1 MLFFPISVLNCAISV
16 SLMFQAPSINAES
29 QPSSV
34 PASTVPTSVPAPTQN
49 GNDTLG
55 PGDQILI
62 RAIDIEEIDNKP
74 VLIDRRGYVN
84 LPVVGQ
90 LQAAGLT
97 PDQLQDALKLRLT
110 RVLRHPPDVSVS
122 VIEVHSQGVSV
133 LGAVNTPG
141 VHQLQGD
148 KTLFEVLSLAG
159 GLHADAGY
167 TVIITRRIEWGPIP
181 LPNATLDSTGQF
193 SVASVSVK
201 SIMAASNPAE
211 NIHIKPNDVISVPR
225 ADIIYVIGAVRKAGG
240 YALND
245 NGTRSA
251 LQILSLA
258 EGLEKTA
265 AGDRAR
271 IMRGIPGSNNRDEIP
286 IDLKKI
292 LAGKSPDVPLK
303 ADDILFVPNSAGKSA
318 AYRTIDILTASAT
331 AFIYRIP

>member
-1 MLFFPISVLNCAISV
+1 
-16 SLMFQAPSINAES
+16 MFQSPTILANS

-34 PASTVPTSVPAPTQN
+34 SASAVPSPTR
-49 GNDTLG
+49 NDNDILG

-74 VLIDRRGYVN
+74 VLIDRRGNIN

-97 PDQLQDALKLRLT
+97 PDQLEAALRLRLT

-122 VIEVHSQGVSV
+122 VTEVHSQGVSV

-141 VHQLQGD
+141 VHQLQGE

-159 GLHADAGY
+159 GLRADAGY
-167 TVIITRRIEWGPIP
+167 TVIITRQIEWGPIP
-181 LPNATLDSTGQF
+181 LPNAALDSTGRF

-225 ADIIYVIGAVRKAGG
+225 ADIIYVIGAVKKAGG

-258 EGLEKTA
+258 EGLDRA
-265 AGDRAR
+265 AAPNRAR

-292 LAGKSPDVPLK
+292 LAGKSPDVPLQ
-303 ADDILFVPNSAGKSA
+303 ADDILFVPTSGAKTAGL
-318 AYRTIDILTASAT
+318 RTIDVLTASAT

>member
-1 MLFFPISVLNCAISV
+1 MTFFSCAIAV
-16 SLMFQAPSINAES
+16 LLFQNPAVPTAVVPATAAPSDSE
-29 QPSSV
+29 V
-34 PASTVPTSVPAPTQN
+34 
-49 GNDTLG
+49 LG

-62 RAIDIEEIDNKP
+62 RAIDIEELDNKP
-74 VLIDRRGYVN
+74 VFINRRGKID

-90 LQAAGLT
+90 VQAAGLT
-97 PDQLQDALKLRLT
+97 PDQLEDTIRERLT
-110 RVLRHPPDVSVS
+110 RGLRNRPDVSVS
-122 VIEVHSQGVSV
+122 VTEVHSQGVSV
-133 LGAVNTPG
+133 LGAVTTPG
-141 VHQLQGD
+141 VHQLQGE

-159 GLHADAGY
+159 GLRSDAGY
-167 TVIITRRIEWGPIP
+167 TVIITRQIEWGPIP
-181 LPNATLDSTGQF
+181 LPNAALDSTGRF

-225 ADIIYVIGAVRKAGG
+225 ADIIYVIGAVKKAGG

-265 AGDRAR
+265 AGNRAR
-271 IMRGIPGSNNRDEIP
+271 IMRGIPGSNARDEIP

-303 ADDILFVPNSAGKSA
+303 ADDILFVPTSGAKSAGF
-318 AYRTIDILTASAT
+318 RTLDILTASAT
-331 AFIYRIP
+331 AFVYRLP

>member
-1 MLFFPISVLNCAISV
+1 MLFSAMTFLSFAV
-16 SLMFQAPSINAES
+16 SALLLFQGPVTTARSESRSI
-29 QPSSV
+29 
-34 PASTVPTSVPAPTQN
+34 PTPVAPTPATPQQN
-49 GNDTLG
+49 DSDALG

-74 VLIDRRGYVN
+74 VLIDRRGN
-84 LPVVGQ
+84 IDLPVVGQ
-90 LQAAGLT
+90 LHAAGLT
-97 PDQLQDALKLRLT
+97 PDQLEAALRLRLT
-110 RVLRHPPDVSVS
+110 SVLRHPPDVSVS
-122 VIEVHSQGVSV
+122 VTDVHSQGVSV

-148 KTLFEVLSLAG
+148 KTLFEVLSLAW
-159 GLHADAGY
+159 GLRADAGY
-167 TVIITRRIEWGPIP
+167 TVIITRQIEWGPIP
-181 LPNATLDSTGQF
+181 LPTATLDSTGRF

-211 NIHIKPNDVISVPR
+211 NIHIKPSDVISVPR
-225 ADIIYVIGAVRKAGG
+225 ADIIYVIGAVNKAGG

-258 EGLEKTA
+258 EGLGRA
-265 AGDRAR
+265 AAPNRAR

-303 ADDILFVPNSAGKSA
+303 ADDILFVPTSGAKTAGL
-318 AYRTIDILTASAT
+318 RTIDVLTASAT

>member
-1 MLFFPISVLNCAISV
+1 MLLGPLTFITSAISAV
-16 SLMFQAPSINAES
+16 VCFQIP
-29 QPSSV
+29 V
-34 PASTVPTSVPAPTQN
+34 VPTKLGPSVVPPVASSAPNAPTQN
-49 GNDTLG
+49 DDDALG

-62 RAIDIEEIDNKP
+62 RAIDLEEIDNKP
-74 VLIDRRGYVN
+74 VLVDRRGKIN
-84 LPVVGQ
+84 LPIVGE
-90 LQAAGLT
+90 LTAAGLS
-97 PDQLQDALKLRLT
+97 PDQLEDAIKQRLT
-110 RVLRHPPDVSVS
+110 KVLRHPPDVTVS
-122 VIEVHSQGVSV
+122 LMEVHSQGVSV

-159 GLHADAGY
+159 GLRTDAGY
-167 TVIITRRIEWGPIP
+167 TVIITRQIEWGPIP
-181 LPNATLDSTGQF
+181 LPTAVPDSTGRF

-201 SIMAASNPAE
+201 SIMSASNPAE

-225 ADIIYVIGAVRKAGG
+225 ADIIYVIGAVKKAGG

-265 AGDRAR
+265 AGDRAK
-271 IMRGIPGSNNRDEIP
+271 IMRGIPGSNNRNEIP
-286 IDLKKI
+286 IDLKKM
-292 LAGKSPDVPLK
+292 LAGKSSDVPLQ
-303 ADDILFVPNSAGKSA
+303 ADDILFVPTSAGKSA
-318 AYRTIDILTASAT
+318 AYRTIDILSGSAT

>member
-1 MLFFPISVLNCAISV
+1 MTFLISVISAI
-16 SLMFQAPSINAES
+16 LMFQAPLFTAKS
-29 QPSSV
+29 QPSSLLASAV
-34 PASTVPTSVPAPTQN
+34 PKSTPAPTH
-49 GNDTLG
+49 NDDDALG

-62 RAIDIEEIDNKP
+62 RAIDLEEIDNKP
-74 VLIDRRGYVN
+74 VLIDRRGNIN
-84 LPVVGQ
+84 LPIVGQ

-97 PDQLQDALKLRLT
+97 PDQLEDAIKLRLT
-110 RVLRHPPDVSVS
+110 KVLRRPPDVTVS
-122 VIEVHSQGVSV
+122 LTEVHSQGVSV

-167 TVIITRRIEWGPIP
+167 TVIITRQIEWGPIP
-181 LPNATLDSTGQF
+181 LPTAALDSTGRF

-240 YALND
+240 FALND

-265 AGDRAR
+265 AANRAR
-271 IMRGIPGSNNRDEIP
+271 IMRGIPGSNDRDEIP

-303 ADDILFVPNSAGKSA
+303 ADDILFVPTSGAKTAGF
-318 AYRTIDILTASAT
+318 RTIDILTGSA
-331 AFIYRIP
+331 AAVLYRIP

>member
-1 MLFFPISVLNCAISV
+1 
-16 SLMFQAPSINAES
+16 MFQSPTILANS

-34 PASTVPTSVPAPTQN
+34 SASAVPSPTQN
-49 GNDTLG
+49 DNDILG

-74 VLIDRRGYVN
+74 VLIDRRGNIN

-97 PDQLQDALKLRLT
+97 PDQLEAALRLRLT

-122 VIEVHSQGVSV
+122 VTEVHSQGVSV

-141 VHQLQGD
+141 VHQLQGE

-159 GLHADAGY
+159 GLRADAGY
-167 TVIITRRIEWGPIP
+167 TVIITRQIEWGPIP
-181 LPNATLDSTGQF
+181 LPNAALDSTGRF

-225 ADIIYVIGAVRKAGG
+225 ADIIYVIGAVKKAGG

-258 EGLEKTA
+258 EGLDRA
-265 AGDRAR
+265 AAPNRAR

-292 LAGKSPDVPLK
+292 LAGKSPDVPLQ
-303 ADDILFVPNSAGKSA
+303 ADDILFVPTSGAKTAGL
-318 AYRTIDILTASAT
+318 RTIDVLTASAT

>member
-1 MLFFPISVLNCAISV
+1 MFFSSMTFLSAISVLLLFQDRAIPV
-16 SLMFQAPSINAES
+16 ES
-29 QPSSV
+29 QPLAVAASISPTPVV
-34 PASTVPTSVPAPTQN
+34 PAR
-49 GNDTLG
+49 NDNDALG

-62 RAIDIEEIDNKP
+62 RAIDVEEIDNKP
-74 VLIDRRGYVN
+74 VFVDRRGN
-84 LPVVGQ
+84 IDMPVVGK

-97 PDQLQDALKLRLT
+97 PDQLENAIKLRLT
-110 RVLRHPPDVSVS
+110 RVLRNPPDVSIS
-122 VIEVHSQGVSV
+122 VMEVHSQGVSV
-133 LGAVNTPG
+133 LGAVTTPG
-141 VHQLQGD
+141 VHQLQGE

-159 GLHADAGY
+159 GLRPDAGY
-167 TVIITRRIEWGPIP
+167 TVLITRQIEWGPIP
-181 LPNATLDSTGQF
+181 LPTATLDSSGRY

-225 ADIIYVIGAVRKAGG
+225 ADIIYVIGAVKKAGG
-240 YALND
+240 YALNE

-258 EGLEKTA
+258 EGLDKAA

-271 IMRGIPGSNNRDEIP
+271 IMRAVQNSDNRDEIP

-292 LAGKSPDVPLK
+292 LAGKSPDVQLK
-303 ADDILFVPNSAGKSA
+303 PDDILFVPTSGAKTAGL
-318 AYRTIDILTASAT
+318 RTIDILAGSAT